1 MKIAVNPDLCR
12 GTGDCA
18 KSCPMDAI
26 AIQEG
31 KAHIDLDRCDLDG
44 ICIAAC
50 PEHAIQFIED

>member
-1 MKIAVNPDLCR
+1 MRIAVDPNLCR
-12 GTGDCA
+12 GTGDCV

-26 AIQEG
+26 TLQEG
-31 KAHIDLDRCDLDG
+31 KAQIDLDRCDLDG